1 MVGSRGNQLCTTPVV
16 SEVKQTFIRAVG
28 WGVLLISLV
37 VAALIPI
44 QGCFDNGTCVS
55 MSLLHRKE
63 GFSQYWN
70 WDYRWG
76 WRIVLVVI
84 GVAAVRTAF
93 AVTSRSN
100 RSGDV

>member
-1 MVGSRGNQLCTTPVV
+1 
-16 SEVKQTFIRAVG
+16 VKKTLVRVTGLGA
-28 WGVLLISLV
+28 LLGCWV

-55 MSLLHRKE
+55 ISLLQSRV
-63 GFSQYWN
+63 GFSQYWD

-76 WRIVLVVI
+76 WRFVLVVI

-93 AVTSRSN
+93 AITSPRN
-100 RSGDV
+100 RSGGA